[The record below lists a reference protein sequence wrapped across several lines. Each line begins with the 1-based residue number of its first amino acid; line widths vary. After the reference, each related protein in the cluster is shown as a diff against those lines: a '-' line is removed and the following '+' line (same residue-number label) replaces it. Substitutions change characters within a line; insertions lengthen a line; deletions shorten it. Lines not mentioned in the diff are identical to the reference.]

1 MSNALARV
9 KLGVT
14 ALLADDPLANYTEA
28 TFKSYLRSVFSL
40 HTVYGVVGVT
50 LTEVK
55 DLPSSPGGEAF
66 SLLFRGGS
74 RAVKQGTYVLDH
86 PSLGTFKLLLVP
98 AGADKKGTQS
108 YLAILNRLSYSE
120 MVNNPAP

>member
-1 MSNALARV
+1 MFAAAFAAVPMSKVLARV

-28 TFKSYLRSVFSL
+28 TFKSYLKSVFSL
-40 HTVYGVVGVT
+40 HTVYGIVGVT
-50 LTEVK
+50 LVEVK
-55 DLPSSPGGEAF
+55 DLPASPGGEAF

-74 RAVKQGTYVLDH
+74 RALKQDTYVLDH
-86 PSLGTFKLLLVP
+86 PALGTFKLLLVP

-108 YLAILNRLSYSE
+108 YL
-120 MVNNPAP
+120 